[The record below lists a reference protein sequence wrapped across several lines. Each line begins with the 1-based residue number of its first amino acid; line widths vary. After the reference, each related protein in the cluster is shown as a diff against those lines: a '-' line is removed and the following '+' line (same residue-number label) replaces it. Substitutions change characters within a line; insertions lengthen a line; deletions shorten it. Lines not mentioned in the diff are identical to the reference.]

1 MKWEH
6 NKQAPQSSVLVSSLY
21 AMDVAVHKNGAS
33 NWRAE
38 SCRSQV
44 EFEHT
49 SQLESPLFPIS
60 FVAEINVCF
69 LTVVT
74 PSAYF
79 HFTAGSEETDI
90 ERKGGSRRKV
100 VEGEINRIQSL
111 TAHPSM

>member
-1 MKWEH
+1 MRLGGLLEQVLVEWEH
-6 NKQAPQSSVLVSSLY
+6 NKQAPQSSVLAVSSLY

-38 SCRSQV
+38 SRHSQV

-49 SQLESPLFPIS
+49 SQLESLLFPTS
-60 FVAEINVCF
+60 FVAEINGCF

-90 ERKGGSRRKV
+90 ERKEG
-100 VEGEINRIQSL
+100 VEGRWWRGR
-111 TAHPSM
+111 

>member
-1 MKWEH
+1 MEWEH

-38 SCRSQV
+38 SRHSQV

-49 SQLESPLFPIS
+49 SQLESLLFPTS

-74 PSAYF
+74 PKRLFSFY
-79 HFTAGSEETDI
+79 
-90 ERKGGSRRKV
+90 SR
-100 VEGEINRIQSL
+100 L
-111 TAHPSM
+111 